1 MPGRGLALKMS
12 ADHPKGRMDEVFLK
26 ERVKKKRGRER
37 ERDKRGETRQE
48 RHGYSPNT
56 ENSGESGSQVREERY
71 KRDTDA
77 TR

>member
-37 ERDKRGETRQE
+37 ETKEEKQDRRGTVTAQTQRTQ
-48 RHGYSPNT
+48 
-56 ENSGESGSQVREERY
+56 GSQEVR
-71 KRDTDA
+71 
-77 TR
+77 